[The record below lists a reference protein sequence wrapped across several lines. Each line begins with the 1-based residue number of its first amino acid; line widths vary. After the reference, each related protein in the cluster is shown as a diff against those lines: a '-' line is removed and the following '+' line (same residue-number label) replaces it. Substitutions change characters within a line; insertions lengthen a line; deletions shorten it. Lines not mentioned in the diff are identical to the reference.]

1 MPIIA
6 SRASAAYG
14 AGFGAVTTV
23 PSTLV
28 GSFDAL
34 ATITVPSGGASTIS
48 FIGIPQTYQHL
59 ELRFVGRT
67 VASDTAENAWIQFNG
82 DTSANYSWGYL
93 EGDGSGGT
101 ATGRGADATRLLAGR
116 LAAANSGSN
125 VFAATIVEILDYAST
140 TKKTTVRTLGGIDR
154 NGSGN
159 LRQDSGLYF
168 DYSNPA
174 VTSIQITNGNA
185 QNYAEYSTFA
195 LYGVK

>member
-1 MPIIA
+1 MPIITA
-6 SRASAAYG
+6 RASAAYG

-34 ATITVPSGGASTIS
+34 ATITVPSGGASSIS

-59 ELRFVGRT
+59 QLRFVGRT
-67 VASDTAENAWIQFNG
+67 VASDTAENAWIRFND
-82 DTSANYSWGYL
+82 DTSGNYSWHYL
-93 EGDGSGGT
+93 EGDGSTSNTGG
-101 ATGRGADATRLLAGR
+101 GADSTRLLAGR

-125 VFAATIVEILDYAST
+125 IFAATIIEILDYANT
-140 TKKTTVRTLGGIDR
+140 TKSKTVRTLGGIDR

-168 DYSNPA
+168 DYGKPS
-174 VTSIQITNGNA
+174 VTSIQISNGNG